1 MVIQT
6 IKYSIFSTEF
16 CNLKQSRNPS
26 FIYTLLYIEVRLN
39 TRIYLLRIPYF
50 CVSSKPIV
58 MAAEKKH
65 SQFITFRWQT
75 DREKN
80 HSTKR
85 LTQLNSHT
93 ICHSNRCR
101 TLTKQSFNMHITVKH
116 TTQHNTPKYT
126 LSFK

>member
-16 CNLKQSRNPS
+16 CNLKQNRNPS

-58 MAAEKKH
+58 MAAEKK
-65 SQFITFRWQT
+65 TFTVHYISMANRS
-75 DREKN
+75 REEPFN
-80 HSTKR
+80 QEVDS
-85 LTQLNSHT
+85 TQLTHN
-93 ICHSNRCR
+93 
-101 TLTKQSFNMHITVKH
+101 LPLQSLQNTNEAIIQYAHNCKAH
-116 TTQHNTPKYT
+116 NTTQYT
-126 LSFK
+126 